1 MATLGSTNVT
11 ASFANAPLAL
21 GPFTFEIYR
30 VTGGTVGDTATIAP
44 SRGRYVVAAA
54 GGPIASTTLS
64 TAGTAT
70 NVVFTLTASAATTVT
85 FDAWLLIAP

>member
-11 ASFANAPLAL
+11 ASFANAPLTL

-44 SRGRYVVAAA
+44 SRGRYVIAA

-70 NVVFTLTASAATTVT
+70 NVVFTLSASAASTVT
-85 FDAWLLIAP
+85 FDAWMLIAP